1 MSIAGFGQI
10 GSLARRKPPHRIII
24 ARGEHV
30 RTFTIR
36 PWLAGTIVVVGGF
49 FALLYLAATGYLL
62 FRDDLLAA
70 SIAQQ
75 GRMRQAY
82 EDRIATLRADIDRV
96 TSRQLLNQE
105 AFDAKMDRLLGRQAA
120 LDARQ
125 DIIAGLSQAARR
137 AGVAVIDPAH
147 AADAAVPSS
156 GSTPAAGTD
165 VGLDGSDKLLPIGAS
180 DKDLPVT
187 TGSLTPA
194 PGASASAAVALLR
207 SSDSGDPLPPATAA
221 QKLTSVES
229 SLDALAYSQVAYVEN
244 VATNVAA
251 RSDKIAGILKRL
263 GQSVPPAPQ
272 NDESV
277 GGPFIPLDESADPE
291 TFRSGVS
298 LITDEIDRLTAVRR
312 LAGRLPLD
320 RPLPGAPITSGFGA
334 RLDPF
339 FGRPAMHPGIDFMA
353 PLGYPVRAVAGGT
366 VVTAD
371 NEGGYGNMV
380 EIDHGNG
387 VTTRYGHMSA
397 ILVHAGQIIPKGALI
412 GRIGSTGRST
422 GPHLHYEVRLD
433 GQAIDPMRYIH
444 AGGELQPL
452 L

>member
-1 MSIAGFGQI
+1 MSIEGFGQF

-36 PWLAGTIVVVGGF
+36 PWLAGTVAVIGGF

-70 SIAQQ
+70 TIAQQ

-82 EDRIATLRADIDRV
+82 EDRIATLRADLDRV
-96 TSRQLLNQE
+96 TSRQLLDQE
-105 AFDAKMDRLLGRQAA
+105 AVNTKMDRLLGRQAA

-125 DIIAGLSQAARR
+125 DIIAGLSQAIRR
-137 AGVAVIDPAH
+137 AGVAIIDPAH
-147 AADAAVPSS
+147 AAVALVPVRA
-156 GSTPAAGTD
+156 TAGRND
-165 VGLDGSDKLLPIGAS
+165 VGIDDADKSLPAETR

-187 TGSLTPA
+187 TGNIA
-194 PGASASAAVALLR
+194 PTGAAASAAVALLR
-207 SSDSGDPLPPATAA
+207 SSTSLDALPATGAA
-221 QKLTSVES
+221 ARLSAVES
-229 SLDALAYSQVAYVEN
+229 SLDALAHSQVSYVEGIATD
-244 VATNVAA
+244 VAG
-251 RSDKIAGILKRL
+251 RSDKIAGILKKL
-263 GQSVPPAPQ
+263 GQSLPQ
-272 NDESV
+272 RVESEDSV
-277 GGPFIPLDESADPE
+277 GGPFIPLDENADPQ
-291 TFRSGVS
+291 TFRSDVA
-298 LITDEIDRLTAVRR
+298 LVTNEIDRLTAVRR
-312 LAGRLPLD
+312 LAGALPLD

-339 FGRPAMHPGIDFMA
+339 FGRPAMHPGIDFLA
-353 PLGYPVRAVAGGT
+353 PFGYPVRAVAGGT

-387 VTTRYGHMSA
+387 VTTRYGHLSA
-397 ILVHAGQIIPKGALI
+397 ILVRAGQIVPKGALI

-422 GPHLHYEVRLD
+422 GTHLHYEVRLD
-433 GQAIDPMRYIH
+433 GQAVDPMRFIR
-444 AGGELQPL
+444 AGSELQPL

>member
-10 GSLARRKPPHRIII
+10 GSLTRRKPPHRIII
-24 ARGEHV
+24 ARGERV

-36 PWLAGTIVVVGGF
+36 PWLAGSIAVIVGF
-49 FALLYLAATGYLL
+49 LALLYLAATGYLL

-96 TSRQLLNQE
+96 TSRQLLTQQD
-105 AFDAKMDRLLGRQAA
+105 FDAKMDRLLGRQAA

-147 AADAAVPSS
+147 AADAAVPP
-156 GSTPAAGTD
+156 STAAGGMD
-165 VGLDGSDKLLPIGAS
+165 AGLDGPDKAVPAGAS
-180 DKDLPVT
+180 DSDLPVT
-187 TGSLTPA
+187 TGSLAPA
-194 PGASASAAVALLR
+194 PGAAASAAVALLR
-207 SSDSGDPLPPATAA
+207 SSAGGDPLPPTSAA
-221 QKLTSVES
+221 AKLTAVES
-229 SLDALAYSQVAYVEN
+229 SLEALAHSQVAYVEG

-251 RSDKIAGILKRL
+251 RTDKIAGILKRI
-263 GQSVPPAPQ
+263 GQSVPAPTTQ
-272 NDESV
+272 TEDSV

-291 TFRSGVS
+291 TFRSGVA
-298 LITDEIDRLTAVRR
+298 LITDEIDRLTVVRR

-353 PLGYPVRAVAGGT
+353 PFGYPVRATAGGT

-387 VTTRYGHMSA
+387 VTTRYGHLSA
-397 ILVHAGQIIPKGALI
+397 ILVHAGEILPKGALI

-433 GQAIDPMRYIH
+433 GRAIDPMRYIH
-444 AGGELQPL
+444 AGSELQPL